1 MELRSDLKIIL
12 QNVNTWTKNR
22 GNELSNYYNRE
33 QPDVILINDIGTN
46 SNVKILNYNVHVKN
60 FQNEQYAAVAI
71 AVRRDI
77 RYQILDSFIDYILG
91 IRILTLRGPINI
103 LTHYSPPRQNYL
115 PIGELNQKL
124 NSNEAVYLMGDL
136 NAHHPI
142 FGYRYTDLKGQEIN
156 NLINRNIV
164 PHLGPEFPTIM
175 ATKTKADVVLG
186 NRHAFYN
193 IAITEG
199 EITTSDHL
207 PIMVTLLTK
216 AIIKD
221 FVKRNKFKNADWDKY
236 KSIIDRK
243 IEAEI
248 NNEPLEGERLNQ
260 EKIDTIIT
268 NWIKIVNE
276 AKDECVPKTKVNY
289 YIHPKVSDY
298 IKLLEQNYKQFM
310 TLNNWNRNH
319 LNQIRNT
326 QEQLKEVLD

>member
-22 GNELSNYYNRE
+22 GNELNNYYNRE

-46 SNVKILNYNVHVKN
+46 SNVKIFNYNVHVKN
-60 FQNEQYAAVAI
+60 FQNEQYAGVAI
-71 AVRRDI
+71 AVRKDI
-77 RYQILDSFIDYILG
+77 RYQILDDFIDDILG

-103 LTHYSPPRQNYL
+103 LTHYSPPRRNYL
-115 PIGELNQKL
+115 PLGELNRKL
-124 NSNEAVYLMGDL
+124 QSNEAVYLIGDL

-156 NLINRNIV
+156 NSINRNIV
-164 PHLGPEFPTIM
+164 SHLGPEFLTLV
-175 ATKTKADVVLG
+175 ATKTKPDVVLG

-207 PIMVTLLTK
+207 PIIITLSTK

-221 FVKRNKFKNADWDKY
+221 FVKRNKSKNADWDKY

-248 NNEPLEGERLNQ
+248 NNEPLEGERINQ
-260 EKIDTIIT
+260 EKIDTAIT
-268 NWIKIVNE
+268 NWIKIVSA
-276 AKDECVPKTKVNY
+276 AKEECVPKTKGNY
-289 YIHPKVSDY
+289 YIHPKISDY
-298 IKLLEQNYKQFM
+298 IKLLEQNYKQLL
-310 TLNNWNRNH
+310 TLNN
-319 LNQIRNT
+319 
-326 QEQLKEVLD
+326 